1 MNFARRNQ
9 WITDFEILN
18 KFFLTRLKRNYPFD
32 HLLHFAIQQ
41 LVTSPQMWAIKD
53 LAVKLGISQKHL
65 ISMFSNKVG
74 LAPKAFSRISKFQK
88 VIHQLES
95 IKRIEWTWIA
105 TDCGYYDQSHFI
117 KEFSEFSG
125 VNPSEYLTQRGEY
138 INYLPVTGF

>member
-1 MNFARRNQ
+1 
-9 WITDFEILN
+9 
-18 KFFLTRLKRNYPFD
+18 
-32 HLLHFAIQQ
+32 
-41 LVTSPQMWAIKD
+41 MWAIKD